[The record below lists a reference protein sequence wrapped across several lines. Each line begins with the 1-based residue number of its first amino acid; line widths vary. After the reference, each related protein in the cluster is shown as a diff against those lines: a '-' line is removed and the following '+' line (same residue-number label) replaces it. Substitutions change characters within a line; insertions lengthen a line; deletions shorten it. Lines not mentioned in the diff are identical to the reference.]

1 MTAII
6 EYIDDGAI
14 QASPYRD
21 QIMDVMEELMHFTH
35 INRDQSEFLVDRYS
49 ERKAAG
55 YYENITEENLV

>member
-35 INRDQSEFLVDRYS
+35 INRDQSEFFGGSL
-49 ERKAAG
+49 
-55 YYENITEENLV
+55 